1 MTSHGR
7 HSTEGIK
14 HHHITGLIVDG
25 AGHHLGGVHVTAV
38 NAPASTDAPPD
49 PCCSKEDGKFTLEV
63 APGQAVLVQFAAQH
77 QHEGKILFGPKLP
90 IYCQPKDRTDLG
102 KIVYKCM
109 NVIGTVVQANGD
121 APPTPIANAPLELYD
136 SCGNCVAKANAD
148 ELGNFAFVRPEPGI
162 YSVSVA
168 ADWLAS
174 QGHTLAPSPIS
185 AFHLGED
192 DQFSHPAIHLDQTAF
207 TITGALMA
215 GAEPIVGVPVS
226 IEGIAG
232 SQFTDQCGSFSF
244 KDLSRASYTIV
255 FPSPVMD
262 VRNVSWEIVPGEP
275 FKSIA
280 TPTGQ
285 GPQITATVPKYR
297 REVHQV
303 EVLLLRPDGS
313 PAGDILVELLTS
325 SGKNSLDRQRTN
337 KAGVV
342 RLNPPQAGEF
352 LLRAFGENTAPSES
366 YVACH
371 SESRMTMVLA
381 GPAPAES
388 LVDLTAYPLLTEDVS
403 QGGGPPV
410 SRTGADGSVGN
421 TASAAISSVLGWRSK
436 TDDPTGFLAAIT
448 NAFELKDVEGHVEW
462 TRVSSTSVVSV
473 NADMGAIT
481 GAQASILR
489 RAQTMMA
496 EACRIL
502 PTIQALRPDA
512 DPVDCA
518 SILSI
523 VVDELGQI
531 PDALSLPNGP
541 IVERVDE
548 IFRLLG
554 ASTAAEATV
563 PLEGL
568 TGQLQEF
575 RDRYGLMRY
584 WVNTLTQEQTYTDF
598 ITVVDYITDI
608 YKSWQMNRGFFSGMG
623 GEPPF
628 LGMSLIRISQLLS
641 VIADKVNQVRYV
653 MESLFIPRSELG
665 TIQMNFG
672 GDHAPMYF
680 EDLLNWIERSSI
692 DAATQMRLNGKDAVI
707 TYAKSAKLL
716 FKLINKCYYNNQKS
730 FGNADIPK
738 AFAAPRASRAIKEL
752 ADQLDEIHQQAQ
764 KVNRKPDP
772 QVRTVI
778 PVPAHGMHPVTSIQ
792 LYGAYFQNNA
802 KVLITP
808 KDAPSSTP
816 VPLTTNWINSTFMT
830 AVLHSPIQ
838 PPPQPT
844 TRWRITVL
852 NPDGGTW
859 ESNPGEEITGL

>member
-1 MTSHGR
+1 MTSQGK
-7 HSTEGIK
+7 HSTESVK
-14 HHHITGLIVDG
+14 PHHITGLIVVDCAKTETPL
-25 AGHHLGGVHVTAV
+25 AGVQVTAV
-38 NAPASTDAPPD
+38 NNPPSVDAPSNT
-49 PCCSKEDGKFTLEV
+49 CCSNEHGKFSLEV
-63 APGQAVLVQFAAQH
+63 APGQEVFVHFAPQH
-77 QHEGKILFGPKLP
+77 QHGAKVLFGPKLP
-90 IYCQPKDRTDLG
+90 IYCQPKKERTDLG
-102 KIVYKCM
+102 TIVYKWM
-109 NVIGTVVQANGD
+109 NVIGTVVQASGD
-121 APPTPIANAPLELYD
+121 APPTPIADVPVELCD
-136 SCGNCVAKANAD
+136 SSGNCVATAVGDAH
-148 ELGNFAFVRPEPGI
+148 GNFAFVRSERGN
-162 YSVSVA
+162 YSVGVR
-168 ADWLAS
+168 ADWLAHR
-174 QGHTLAPSPIS
+174 GFTLVSSHFSI
-185 AFHLGED
+185 HLAED
-192 DQFSHPAIHLDQTAF
+192 DQVSHPPIRVAQTAI
-207 TITGALMA
+207 TITGTLMA
-215 GAEPIVGVPVS
+215 DGEPIAGVPVS
-226 IEGIAG
+226 IEGIAD
-232 SQFTDQCGSFSF
+232 SKFTDPSGLFSF
-244 KDLSRASYTIV
+244 KDLPRAQYTIV
-255 FPSPVMD
+255 YPSRVTD
-262 VRNVSWEIVPGEP
+262 ARNVSWEIVPGEQR
-275 FKSIA
+275 KSPIA
-280 TPTGQ
+280 LPPQGGQ
-285 GPQITATVPKYR
+285 VTAKVPKYQ

-303 EVLLLRPDGS
+303 EVLLLRHDGS

-325 SGKNSLDRQRTN
+325 TGKNSLDRQRTN

-366 YVACH
+366 YVSCH
-371 SESRMTMVLA
+371 SRSSMTMVLPA
-381 GPAPAES
+381 PAPAES
-388 LVDLTAYPLLTEDVS
+388 LVDLTAYPLLTEEVS

-448 NAFELKDVEGHVEW
+448 NAFELNDVEGHVEW
-462 TRVSSTSVVSV
+462 TQVSSTSVVSV

-502 PTIQALRPDA
+502 PTIQALKPDA

-554 ASTAAEATV
+554 ASTAANATV

-575 RDRYGLMRY
+575 RDRYGLMRH
-584 WVNTLTQEQTYTDF
+584 WVNNLTQEQTYTDF

-608 YKSWQMNRGFFSGMG
+608 YKSWQMNRGFFSGIG

-641 VIADKVNQVRYV
+641 VIADKVGQVRYV

-680 EDLLNWIERSSI
+680 EDLLNWIEKSSI

-716 FKLINKCYYNNQKS
+716 HKLVSKCYYEAQKR

-752 ADQLDEIHQQAQ
+752 ADQLDEIQQQAR

-772 QVRTVI
+772 QVKTII
-778 PVPAHGMHPVTSIQ
+778 PAGATGTIN
-792 LYGAYFQNNA
+792 LFGAYFQENA
-802 KVLITP
+802 TIQITP
-808 KDAPSSTP
+808 KDAPHSTP
-816 VPLTTNWINSTFMT
+816 IGLTTHVVNSTFMNG
-830 AVLHSPIQ
+830 AVPSAILPTLHPS
-838 PPPQPT
+838 T
-844 TRWRITVL
+844 KWRISVL
-852 NPDGGTW
+852 NPDGGSW
-859 ESNPGEEITGL
+859 ESNPGEEISGL